1 MRSIRTAAD
10 IDFEFAMSPRP
21 STTLRKL
28 EPDEIPLGQQLPFDI
43 FDEQGSLFKR
53 AGLTLRKLDIARAKA
68 RLKTGLFIRINEEEE
83 AQRKAIAT
91 ASANRVKMLQ
101 EGDRLSH
108 DVLDM
113 RGRLI
118 QAAGTPVTPQLMRFL
133 DRNVFRAVCVEQEI
147 VKPEIVKLPMQKHVG
162 EPEDFSPFAA
172 AQLEQEVRVLL
183 QTTIK
188 AQVRPEPEEKRLEL
202 QQLRQEISSGQAK
215 VKSNVAL
222 YADLASQSLAGRVP
236 NLVATESM
244 IHDMTR
250 VIDRDPNLALLMM
263 DLHNT
268 HQGDYLFNHGMNT
281 SLVAMR
287 VAGRLGWDKPS
298 IQALGVAA
306 LCQDLG
312 MLQIPDEI
320 RMARRPLKPE
330 EIQFIRQHP
339 YFTVNQL
346 QRSEQLNP
354 LTMLLAFQSHE
365 LADGSG
371 YPRQRHT
378 GTIHP
383 LAQVL
388 HAADMFCA
396 MTCPRPFRKAHAPYS
411 AVVELLNHA
420 RDGKLDRNVARAFVD
435 SVSLFPVG
443 SYVRLSN
450 GISARV
456 IQTNGPAHTR
466 PRVVPL
472 NSDGT
477 ETDVTLNLL
486 EVDNLKIT
494 AAITPQAATGQ
505 LVLEPEFKRA
515 S

>member
-1 MRSIRTAAD
+1 MTS
-10 IDFEFAMSPRP
+10 RP

-28 EPDEIPLGQQLPFDI
+28 EPDEIPLGQQLPFDV
-43 FDEQGSLFKR
+43 FDEHGSLFKR
-53 AGLTLRKLDIARAKA
+53 AGLTLRKLEITRAKA
-68 RLKTGLFIRINEEEE
+68 RLRSGLFIRINEQEE
-83 AQRKAIAT
+83 AQRKAIAQ
-91 ASANRVKMLQ
+91 ASARRVKALQ

-118 QAAGTPVTPQLMRFL
+118 QAAGTPVTPQLIRFL
-133 DRNVFRAVCVEQEI
+133 DRNEFRAVCVEQDV
-147 VKPEIVKLPMQKHVG
+147 VKPDIAKSPRKAHVG
-162 EPEDFSPFAA
+162 EPQDFSPFAA

-188 AQVRPEPEEKRLEL
+188 TQAGVEPEEKRLEL
-202 QQLRQEISSGQAK
+202 KQLRQEMASAQSK
-215 VKSNVAL
+215 VKSNVAMF
-222 YADLASQSLAGRVP
+222 ADLASQSLSGKVP

-250 VIDRDPNLALLMM
+250 VVDKDPNLALLMVDM
-263 DLHNT
+263 QNT

-298 IQALGVAA
+298 IGALGVAA

-320 RMARRPLKPE
+320 RMARRPLNPE
-330 EIQFIRQHP
+330 ELQFVRQHP

-365 LADGSG
+365 LADGTG
-371 YPRQRHT
+371 YPRKRHT

-396 MTCPRPFRKAHAPYS
+396 MTCPRPFRKAHSPYH
-411 AVVELLNHA
+411 AVVTLLNHA
-420 RDGKLDRNVARAFVD
+420 RDGKLDRTVARAFVD

-450 GISARV
+450 GISARI
-456 IQTNGPAHTR
+456 IQSNGPAHTR
-466 PRVVPL
+466 PCVIPL

-486 EVDNLKIT
+486 EADNIKIT

-505 LVLEPEFKRA
+505 LIVEPEFKRA
-515 S
+515 G